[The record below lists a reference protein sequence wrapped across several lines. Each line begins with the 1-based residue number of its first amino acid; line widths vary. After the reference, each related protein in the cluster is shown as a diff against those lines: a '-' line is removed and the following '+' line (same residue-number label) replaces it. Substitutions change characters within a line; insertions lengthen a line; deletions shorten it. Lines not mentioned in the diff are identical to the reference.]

1 MQILNTKVMK
11 SRYFIFVT
19 LLVLV
24 SNNLFSQ
31 KRPLQTIRRVTVTN
45 QYIFENGKQ
54 TNKYVAVYQE
64 IFDSLNRLHTEIEY
78 GIKDLYPHNYIWH
91 TFNGKQKVRSE
102 YYKNEKLVTIEE
114 FSYNTDSL
122 ISKKIVKKVGPG
134 DTSIFYIISYKYDL
148 KKNKIEENATTV
160 EGKLAYSS
168 KSTYN
173 DKGKELTRK
182 VKVKK
187 NFYPQD
193 SILKLVDTPVY
204 DSIGRL
210 IAEKII
216 YNKVNKENVQKNIKY
231 SYDKKNNQVGLLE
244 LDLNGKQ
251 IRREE
256 RFYNFSRNR
265 LSSIKYF
272 NSDDVLVNMIAK
284 RYEIYR
290 TSDRRVR
297 EIDS

>member
-1 MQILNTKVMK
+1 M
-11 SRYFIFVT
+11 VT
-19 LLVLV
+19 LFVIV

-45 QYIFENGKQ
+45 QYVFENGKQ

-64 IFDSLNRLHTEIEY
+64 IYDSLDRLHTEIEY
-78 GIKDLYPHNYIWH
+78 GIKDFYPHNYIWH
-91 TFNGKQKVRSE
+91 TFNGTQKVKTE
-102 YYKNEKLVTIEE
+102 YYKNEKLESIEE
-114 FSYNTDSL
+114 FSYNTDNL
-122 ISKKIVKKVGPG
+122 ISKKVVKKVSPG
-134 DTSIFYIISYKYDL
+134 DTSILYIISYKYES
-148 KKNKIEENATTV
+148 KKNKIEENATTT

-182 VKVKK
+182 VRVKK
-187 NFYPQD
+187 NLFPQD

-204 DSIGRL
+204 DSVGRL
-210 IAEKII
+210 IAEKISF
-216 YNKVNKENVQKNIKY
+216 NKVNKVNIQKNFKY

-284 RYEIYR
+284 RYEIYH
-290 TSDRRVR
+290 TNDRRVR